1 MAKTKSKVK
10 WDRVI
15 IIALAIIGA
24 LTVLDNTFRL
34 AKEIGSTIT
43 HHRWN
48 TVVVK

>member
-1 MAKTKSKVK
+1 MAKSSKVK

-34 AKEIGSTIT
+34 VKEIGYTVT
-43 HHRWN
+43 HHRWS

>member
-1 MAKTKSKVK
+1 MAKSAKVK

-34 AKEIGSTIT
+34 VKEIGYTVT
-43 HHRWN
+43 HHRWS